1 MTFKKPSAPIA
12 PPVYK
17 PEPRHK
23 AAQSRAPV
31 VSAKPPAVQTK
42 KIVAPP
48 VYRPQPVPRV
58 LQTKKSITAP
68 AAKPVP
74 GPQPQPRSAVAGPP
88 KNHVVHQPPPQKK
101 IAPTPASAPVHQAI
115 QRRVTSGSRTGIIQA
130 KYKVDD
136 YVTVFEEGGLSRWY
150 GQVTEQLHG
159 GYKVRIGGGSKTDTV
174 DVAEG
179 YVHPHPTFAGR
190 YETSRSGESIV
201 TAGGRWTAR
210 RYTSIMGRVDPSVRG
225 CNMELEFMPNGSVD
239 ASSIVLVQTVRA
251 VRNGEPHFMNETV
264 KARSVNGISID
275 QDRTSASPEYAAN
288 PATSGG
294 EFGAAPLDA
303 RGGDHGATGKAAWI
317 FDRPHLGAVYDW
329 SFQVFETTAIA
340 ASGNDKGKYYGSV
353 SWGWLWRGAGE
364 QVELYPLEVVS
375 SGSVS
380 DHFINSARRWNVT
393 DTSTNA
399 RPVQIP
405 LPK

>member
-1 MTFKKPSAPIA
+1 MKFKKPSAPIA

-23 AAQSRAPV
+23 VAQPKTPV

-42 KIVAPP
+42 KAVAPP

-58 LQTKKSITAP
+58 LQTKKAITAP
-68 AAKPVP
+68 AAKPAP
-74 GPQPQPRSAVAGPP
+74 GPQAQPRSAVAGPP
-88 KNHVVHQPPPQKK
+88 KNHVARPAPPQKK
-101 IAPTPASAPVHQAI
+101 IAATPAPAPVHQAI
-115 QRRVTSGSRTGIIQA
+115 QRHVSSGSRTGIIQA

-150 GQVTEQLHG
+150 GQVTELLHG

-179 YVHPHPTFAGR
+179 YVHPHPTFAGK
-190 YETSRSGESIV
+190 YETSRSGESVV

-225 CNMELEFMPNGSVD
+225 CNMELEFMPNGGVD
-239 ASSIVLVQTVRA
+239 ATSIVLVQTVRA
-251 VRNGEPHFMNETV
+251 VRNGEPHYMNETV
-264 KARSVNGISID
+264 RARSVNGISID
-275 QDRTSASPEYAAN
+275 QDKTSASPEYAAN

-317 FDRPHLGAVYDW
+317 FDRPHLGAVYDL

-340 ASGNDKGKYYGSV
+340 AAGNDKGKYYGSV

-380 DHFINSARRWNVT
+380 EHFINSAKKWNVT
-393 DTSTNA
+393 DTSTKA
-399 RPVQIP
+399 KPVQIP